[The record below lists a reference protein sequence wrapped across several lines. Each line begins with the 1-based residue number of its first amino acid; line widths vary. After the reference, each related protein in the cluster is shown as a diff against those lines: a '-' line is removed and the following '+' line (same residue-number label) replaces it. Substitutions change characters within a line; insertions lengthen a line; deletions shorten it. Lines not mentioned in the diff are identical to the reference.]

1 MKMINPIS
9 TITKNRQRLTV
20 LVAMLGSFALVV
32 LIADKLSAS
41 AGATTAKTSDEE
53 QMMVRQGDKIS
64 VPAKSPLRSRLA
76 VLPVATSAPSHI
88 ITVPA
93 TVEADPSL
101 TVNILPPLTGR
112 LVELKVKLGD
122 VVKQGQVLAL
132 ISSPD
137 LAQAYADVDKAQDG
151 LELSHKALERA
162 RGVNAAGG
170 NAAKDFEQATSNYVQ
185 AQAEARRAETR
196 LKVLNGSTNTP
207 QSNAGNTSITSI
219 TSNTSNTGNAT
230 AINTHTKASSRLLS
244 ITAPISGVVTTLT
257 VGSGAYLNDATASL
271 MTVANLN
278 QIWVTANVPEQLVSS
293 VAKGQSADINLPAY
307 PNQTFHGTVAFVSAV
322 LEPDTRRNKVR
333 ISFANQDGKLKPNM
347 FATASILLT
356 QTAQTMQ
363 TTKTGSAPRVQAS
376 EPTSITPI
384 TIPTSALLMNNDDI
398 TVFVEVAPWTFV
410 RRTVELGH
418 EDNDKVTILSGLTAT
433 DRVVVRGGVLL
444 ND

>member
-32 LIADKLSAS
+32 LVADKLSAS

-76 VLPVATSAPSHI
+76 VSPVATSVPSHI

-196 LKVLNGSTNTP
+196 LKVLNGSTNTL
-207 QSNAGNTSITSI
+207 QSN
-219 TSNTSNTGNAT
+219 TSNTSNTGNAI

-293 VAKGQSADINLPAY
+293 VAKGQSVDINLPAY

-356 QTAQTMQ
+356 QTSQ
-363 TTKTGSAPRVQAS
+363 TTKTGSAPQAQAS
-376 EPTSITPI
+376 QPASITPI

>member
-1 MKMINPIS
+1 MKMMNPVFS
-9 TITKNRQRLTV
+9 ITKNRKHLILLAATV
-20 LVAMLGSFALVV
+20 GSLALVV
-32 LIADKLSAS
+32 LIADKLSTS
-41 AGATTAKTSDEE
+41 AGATNTKSSDEE
-53 QMMVRQGDKIS
+53 QMMVRQGDKII

-76 VLPVATSAPSHI
+76 VMPVATSAASHI

-122 VVKQGQVLAL
+122 VVKQGQVLA
-132 ISSPD
+132 IVSSPD

-151 LELSHKALERA
+151 LELSRKALERA

-170 NAAKDFEQATSNYVQ
+170 NAAKDFEQANSNYVQ

-196 LKVLNGSTNTP
+196 LSVISGNGVNVGS
-207 QSNAGNTSITSI
+207 AGNASTAT
-219 TSNTSNTGNAT
+219 NGNA
-230 AINTHTKASSRLLS
+230 INARTKAGSRLLS
-244 ITAPISGVVTTLT
+244 ITAPISGAVTALN
-257 VGSGAYLNDATASL
+257 VGNGAYLNDATASL
-271 MTVANLN
+271 MTVANLS

-293 VAKGQSADINLPAY
+293 VAKGQTVDINLPAY

-347 FATASILLT
+347 FATASILLS
-356 QTAQTMQ
+356 Q
-363 TTKTGSAPRVQAS
+363 TTPATKNVSAQSAQLM
-376 EPTSITPI
+376 PI

-418 EDNDKVTILSGLTAT
+418 EDNDKVTILSGLTAA

>member
-9 TITKNRQRLTV
+9 AITKNRQRLTV
-20 LVAMLGSFALVV
+20 LVAMLGSVALVV

-76 VLPVATSAPSHI
+76 VLPVATSVPSHI

-185 AQAEARRAETR
+185 AEAEARRAETR
-196 LKVLNGSTNTP
+196 LKVLNGSTSTP
-207 QSNAGNTSITSI
+207 QGNAGNT
-219 TSNTSNTGNAT
+219 T

-257 VGSGAYLNDATASL
+257 VGNGAYLNDATASL

-278 QIWVTANVPEQLVSS
+278 QIWVTANVPEQWVSS
-293 VAKGQSADINLPAY
+293 VAKGQSVDINLPAY

-347 FATASILLT
+347 FATASILLS
-356 QTAQTMQ
+356 QTMAP
-363 TTKTGSAPRVQAS
+363 TKNVLAQSAPL
-376 EPTSITPI
+376 IPI

>member
-1 MKMINPIS
+1 MINPIS

-53 QMMVRQGDKIS
+53 QMMIRQGDKIS

-76 VLPVATSAPSHI
+76 VLPVATSVPSHI

-196 LKVLNGSTNTP
+196 LKVLNGSTSTL
-207 QSNAGNTSITSI
+207 QSNTSI
-219 TSNTSNTGNAT
+219 TSNTGNA
-230 AINTHTKASSRLLS
+230 INIHTKASSRLLS
-244 ITAPISGVVTTLT
+244 ITAPISGVVTALT

-293 VAKGQSADINLPAY
+293 VAKGQSVDINLPAY

-356 QTAQTMQ
+356 QTMQ
-363 TTKTGSAPRVQAS
+363 TTKAGSTPQAQAS
-376 EPTSITPI
+376 QLASITPI

-410 RRTVELGH
+410 RRSVELGH